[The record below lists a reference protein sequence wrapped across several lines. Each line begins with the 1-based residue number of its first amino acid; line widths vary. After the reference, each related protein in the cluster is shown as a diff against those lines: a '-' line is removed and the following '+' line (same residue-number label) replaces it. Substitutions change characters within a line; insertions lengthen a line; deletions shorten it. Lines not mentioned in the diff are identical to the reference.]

1 MTNKDGL
8 GVFLL
13 KNYQRTICPLA
24 SKQEIDII
32 NFPKDL
38 YITIENLFIKEKIEL
53 SSFNE
58 IIQEKNDVD
67 QIYSEKNSEE
77 ESFSVKGFISDQG
90 FINDKGISAEDTI
103 KSINYCLT
111 YLKMKEISTN
121 EKFFIYFNSN
131 MKTLMDF
138 LSKGKVREAK
148 KKNKLRKE
156 PKINFLLVG
165 KFDKINEKLY
175 NDILG
180 EYFGSKSEVIPFDNM
195 KKLKSILS
203 SNNIINDNIT
213 FPSEVYKG

>member
-58 IIQEKNDVD
+58 IIQEINEVD

-77 ESFSVKGFISDQG
+77 ESSCTNGFVGDQD

-103 KSINYCLT
+103 KSIKYCLT

-121 EKFFIYFNSN
+121 EKYFIYFNSN

-138 LSKGKVREAK
+138 LNKGKV
-148 KKNKLRKE
+148 
-156 PKINFLLVG
+156 
-165 KFDKINEKLY
+165 EKQ
-175 NDILG
+175 
-180 EYFGSKSEVIPFDNM
+180 KR
-195 KKLKSILS
+195 
-203 SNNIINDNIT
+203 II
-213 FPSEVYKG
+213 F